1 MGNVSGKVTHRLL
14 LRTCLSIKGMRS
26 FNSEVDSHV
35 IPFNSNGNDF
45 SILFLKRSLQLSVNE
60 AAVSIPVKQKK
71 HCDVDKNV
79 SLNSTATAL

>member
-1 MGNVSGKVTHRLL
+1 MGNVSGKVTHRFL

-26 FNSEVDSHV
+26 FNSEVDSQV

-45 SILFLKRSLQLSVNE
+45 SICFLKRSLQLSVNE

-71 HCDVDKNV
+71 HCDVDK